1 MRIRRT
7 SPQNSNNKIQM
18 NPFMIALAVIQ
29 FLACIYESYYGEFP
43 KAALYFCY
51 TVANVILCLM

>member
-1 MRIRRT
+1 
-7 SPQNSNNKIQM
+7 M
-18 NPFMIALAVIQ
+18 NPFMVVLAVIQ

-51 TVANVILCLM
+51 TVANVILCFL